1 MHITKFKLSSMG
13 QIFAHVNRDKNQTRK
28 YGNADIDPRKTYR
41 NYDLQHGDI
50 DALQKRLEEVSHTKR
65 HDLVACC
72 GVVVT
77 LPQELLKDEHGQLQS
92 QFFEDVKK
100 FLDDKFGKQ
109 NCIYATVHND
119 ESTPHMHYG
128 FVPTVVKQR
137 KYRSADKKGQTYTQE
152 RVCAKE
158 VVTKDMLSKLHDEL
172 QERIFARPYFRKI
185 RVVAPIKSKRLN
197 HNMSISELKAKTAEK
212 LEKELA
218 NQRELTKQAE
228 INAEEALKAHK
239 NAQKTLADS
248 TTLSEHLKRLDK
260 CKITRK
266 KGHLG
271 RVLLTESEYNT
282 LVDKAESVESL
293 AQEREYLLRTA
304 SGQETRRLREEYEQ
318 MQSYHATDNLRY
330 TRQVE
335 KNTELQRKNTE
346 VQREVVNLT
355 TENEQLK
362 KANEKLKAENLELVG
377 QVETLKKVVKS
388 VWTHLSDYY
397 RELCE
402 SLGIRQSRGYHR

>member
-1 MHITKFKLSSMG
+1 MG

-28 YGNADIDPRKTYR
+28 YGNADIDTRKTHL

-77 LPQELLKDEHGQLQS
+77 LPRELENQPDHTQRA
-92 QFFEDVKK
+92 FFDWCKLFLDKK
-100 FLDDKFGKQ
+100 FGEQ
-109 NCIYATVHND
+109 NCVYATVHND
-119 ESTPHMHYG
+119 ESTAHMHYG
-128 FVPTVVKQR
+128 FVPTVTKQR
-137 KYRSADKKGQTYTQE
+137 KFRSAEKRGQTYTQE

-172 QERIFARPYFRKI
+172 QAHVAKMFPAVQ
-185 RVVAPIKSKRLN
+185 VVAPTKAKRLKKN
-197 HNMSISELKAKTAEK
+197 VSIAELKAQTAEK
-212 LEKELA
+212 IEKELA
-218 NQRELTKQAE
+218 SQRELTAKAE
-228 INAEEALKAHK
+228 NNAREAVLAHSRAQETEKA
-239 NAQKTLADS
+239 S
-248 TTLSEHLKRLDK
+248 VTLSEHLKRLSERK
-260 CKITRK
+260 FERK

-271 RVLLTESEYNT
+271 RVLVTESEYNE
-282 LVDKAESVESL
+282 LVDKAESVENL
-293 AQEREYLLRTA
+293 AKEREFLLRTM
-304 SGQETRRLREEYEQ
+304 SGQEARRLREENEEIRN
-318 MQSYHATDNLRY
+318 YHATDNLRY

-335 KNTELQRKNTE
+335 KNTELQRKNSE

>member
-41 NYDLQHGDI
+41 NYDLQHGTI
-50 DALQKRLEEVSHTKR
+50 ETLQKRLEEVSHTKR
-65 HDLVACC
+65 HDLVVCC

-77 LPQELLKDEHGQLQS
+77 LPRELEKEHGQFQNE
-92 QFFEDVKK
+92 FFEDVKK
-100 FLDDKFGKQ
+100 FLDEKFGKQ

-119 ESTPHMHYG
+119 ESTPHLHYG

-137 KYRSADKKGQTYTQE
+137 KYRSAEKKGQTYSQE

-172 QERIFARPYFRKI
+172 QERIFATPYFRKV
-185 RVVAPIKSKRLN
+185 RVVAPTKSKRLN

-212 LEKELA
+212 LEKEVATQQLLTAKAEQNANEAVLA
-218 NQRELTKQAE
+218 HQK
-228 INAEEALKAHK
+228 
-239 NAQKTLADS
+239 AQKTLEDS
-248 TTLSEHLKRLDK
+248 ASLSQHLQRLSERKFE
-260 CKITRK
+260 RK

-271 RVLLTESEYNT
+271 RVLLSESEYNT
-282 LVDKAESVESL
+282 LVDKAESVENL
-293 AQEREYLLRTA
+293 AKEREFLLRTM
-304 SGQETRRLREEYEQ
+304 SGQEARRLREENEEIRN
-318 MQSYHATDNLRY
+318 YHATDNLRY

-362 KANEKLKAENLELVG
+362 KANEKLKAEKLELVG

>member
-1 MHITKFKLSSMG
+1 MHITKFKLSCMG

-77 LPQELLKDEHGQLQS
+77 LPRELEKEHVQS
-92 QFFEDVKK
+92 QNEFFEDVKK
-100 FLDDKFGKQ
+100 FLDEKFGKQ
-109 NCIYATVHND
+109 NCIYATVHMD
-119 ESTPHMHYG
+119 ESTPHLHYG

-137 KYRSADKKGQTYTQE
+137 KYRSAEKKGQTYSQE

-172 QERIFARPYFRKI
+172 QERICATPYFRKV
-185 RVVAPIKSKRLN
+185 RVVAPTKSKRLN
-197 HNMSISELKAKTAEK
+197 HSLSISELKAKTAEK
-212 LEKELA
+212 LEKEVATQQL
-218 NQRELTKQAE
+218 LTAKAE
-228 INAEEALKAHK
+228 QNASEAILAHK
-239 NAQKTLADS
+239 KAQKTLEDS
-248 TTLSEHLKRLDK
+248 ASLSQHLQRLSERKFE
-260 CKITRK
+260 RK

-271 RVLLTESEYNT
+271 RVLVTESEYNE
-282 LVDKAESVESL
+282 LVDKAESVENL
-293 AQEREYLLRTA
+293 AKEREFLLRTM
-304 SGQETRRLREEYEQ
+304 SGQEARRLREENEEIRN
-318 MQSYHATDNLRY
+318 YHATDNLRY

-335 KNTELQRKNTE
+335 KNTELQRKNSE